1 VPGRHLSVQ
10 ERTLVRRLA
19 REGHS
24 INRIAK
30 VVGHARASVKSVV
43 IAGDE
48 APPEPAPRYR
58 RCSGRLRQADRDEIV
73 VGLARGDT
81 LTAIARHIGRAVSTV
96 SREVRR
102 NGGRGAYR
110 PAMAQERAR
119 RRAPDGPSPT
129 SSPARRWRPRSPSG
143 SSSCGPPRR
152 SPGGCASPTPAIR

>member
-81 LTAIARHIGRAVSTV
+81 LTAIARHVG
-96 SREVRR
+96 
-102 NGGRGAYR
+102 
-110 PAMAQERAR
+110 
-119 RRAPDGPSPT
+119 PDGPSPT